1 MDNVCNL
8 FQKIL
13 KDGAG
18 RRSLICK
25 SIVGKISPKLRGTF
39 SKIENAQSREIGA
52 HYHQATVKGK
62 VSMKR
67 AAKPKL
73 TGGLSNS
80 WVALQSEHQSQNKKQ
95 IN

>member
-52 HYHQATVKGK
+52 HYHQQATVKTK

-67 AAKPKL
+67 AAKPKF
-73 TGGLSNS
+73 TGS
-80 WVALQSEHQSQNKKQ
+80 
-95 IN
+95 

>member
-52 HYHQATVKGK
+52 HYHQATVKSK

-67 AAKPKL
+67 AAKSKL
-73 TGGLSNS
+73 AVNPRLGGNP
-80 WVALQSEHQSQNKKQ
+80 VRAVSE
-95 IN
+95 

>member
-67 AAKPKL
+67 AAKPKF
-73 TGGLSNS
+73 TGDLFHC
-80 WVALQSEHQSQNKKQ
+80 WVALQSEQSQNKKL